1 MNEKRFKRNSR
12 QVINTTNIK
21 KLKVNQ
27 GEVNSLIS
35 KNLNFYRSY
44 EMVKDG
50 QIEELRVGE
59 SYIKIEEGLKYN
71 KFTNFV
77 LDNVIKQELKDKI
90 ILVNKNKEKMQL
102 DCFRSFDF
110 IGVKN
115 NDIELTSA
123 DHQKIK
129 NFLNLVEKYLPK
141 IIIDYLKYL
150 IYIKKKKFDIDEKV
164 LAKIRAI
171 REGKTTVLEFYDL
184 VKNYVTPILEDID
197 EMANTKINL
206 SFNYIQKNITWQT
219 LLNQLKLKIL
229 NYLNSFSD
237 KIEEKKENFS
247 VYTFLL
253 LQKTQIDAEEMKI
266 VMKRKLKRNLNRKS
280 KKNIEIE
287 KETSSVYNSPTLLFD
302 LLLLLNNYIP
312 LELTRNE
319 KKEVNYLSV
328 NGLFLSLQMDRFS
341 LYSDNVTKNKTLI
354 ILKRDENN
362 NIELFF

>member
-1 MNEKRFKRNSR
+1 MFRYFKFRRINNRRNNNNRRIMNEKRFKRNSR

-90 ILVNKNKEKMQL
+90 ILVNRNKEKMQL

-141 IIIDYLKYL
+141 NIIDYLKYL

-164 LAKIRAI
+164 LAKIKAI

-184 VKNYVTPILEDID
+184 VKNYVTPILEDIE

-237 KIEEKKENFS
+237 KIEEKK
-247 VYTFLL
+247 
-253 LQKTQIDAEEMKI
+253 
-266 VMKRKLKRNLNRKS
+266 RK
-280 KKNIEIE
+280 
-287 KETSSVYNSPTLLFD
+287 F
-302 LLLLLNNYIP
+302 
-312 LELTRNE
+312 
-319 KKEVNYLSV
+319 
-328 NGLFLSLQMDRFS
+328 
-341 LYSDNVTKNKTLI
+341 
-354 ILKRDENN
+354 
-362 NIELFF
+362 